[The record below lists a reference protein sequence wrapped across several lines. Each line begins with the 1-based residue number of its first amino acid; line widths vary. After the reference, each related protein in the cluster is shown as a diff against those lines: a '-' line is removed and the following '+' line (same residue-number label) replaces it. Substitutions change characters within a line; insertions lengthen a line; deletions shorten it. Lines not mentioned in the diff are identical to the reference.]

1 MVSVLELGPKELQG
15 VGQLL
20 GAAREVVMAVVTR
33 GRSSMGPL
41 RGAVGPLRGAAGP
54 LRGAAGPLRGAV
66 QVVRWQYG

>member
-1 MVSVLELGPKELQG
+1 MCGDTKVVSVLELGPQELQG

-33 GRSSMGPL
+33 GRSS
-41 RGAVGPLRGAAGP
+41 VGPLRGTVGP
-54 LRGAAGPLRGAV
+54 LRGTVGPLRGTV